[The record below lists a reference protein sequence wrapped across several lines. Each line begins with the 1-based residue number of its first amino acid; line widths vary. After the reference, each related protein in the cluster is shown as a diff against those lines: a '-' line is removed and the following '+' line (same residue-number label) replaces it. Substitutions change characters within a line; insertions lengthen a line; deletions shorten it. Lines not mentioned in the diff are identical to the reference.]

1 MNRHQEEEMVRYFQE
16 FIEQERRK
24 TEATGSSTAVT
35 SSTAASPPSPVK
47 KAINLAM
54 DENHI
59 TKRPAHIHCNLQ
71 AKDLQVL
78 KELRVDFNNINSNG
92 CDLRPEMI
100 FQGWENYFARL
111 HGPVYELLVKDFWK
125 QAECDDHYVV
135 SHVLERRIIIT
146 EKYIAQLLGLN
157 HRERLR
163 VYGKEKD
170 MPTAAWNFL
179 HKELYD
185 DYSPEKLKS
194 EYKVKTLFSRLRA
207 WHKIILGC
215 INPRPPTNSV
225 DYINTNQKYMLYCLL
240 KKKKL
245 CLPFIIFQY
254 LKDYISKSRP
264 TADENKTII

>member
-1 MNRHQEEEMVRYFQE
+1 MNRKQEEEMVKYFQE

-24 TEATGSSTAVT
+24 TEGTGSSTAVT
-35 SSTAASPPSPVK
+35 SSTAVSPPSPVK

-111 HGPVYELLVKDFWK
+111 HGPVYELLVKDFWR

-135 SHVLERRIIIT
+135 SHVLRRRIIIT
-146 EKYIAQLLGLN
+146 EKSIAHLLGLT
-157 HRERLR
+157 HLEGLR
-163 VYGKEKD
+163 VHGKEKD
-170 MPTAAWNFL
+170 MSVAARNFL
-179 HKELYD
+179 HKELYT
-185 DYSPEKLKS
+185 DYEPGKTNYKLK
-194 EYKVKTLFSRLRA
+194 TLYPKLRA

-215 INPRPPTNSV
+215 INPRPSTNSA
-225 DYINTNQKYMLYCLL
+225 DYINTNQKYMMSCLL
-240 KKKKL
+240 
-245 CLPFIIFQY
+245 
-254 LKDYISKSRP
+254 
-264 TADENKTII
+264 